1 MDMNKHIVTN
11 EESGATPFHTH
22 GFAKVASGDRLGAVS
37 PTSFEERIKLENSR
51 KLVGGYRRSALG
63 STYNPTRPRVA
74 GPNSTRPGVNTRATP
89 GRGVGIPKRSFRE
102 PPTRGYNPYA

>member
-1 MDMNKHIVTN
+1 MNKHIVTN

-51 KLVGGYRRSALG
+51 KLVGGYQRSTLG

-74 GPNSTRPGVNTRATP
+74 RPNSTRPGGNSRTAAP